1 LGDALNMNIKEI
13 ALELEKYDLIFLGN
27 INDKIKEYNLNKKQ
41 VKELFKELNYYGF
54 SISNKDKSF
63 IYRCLED

>member
-1 LGDALNMNIKEI
+1 MNIKEI

-54 SISNKDKSF
+54 SISNTNKSF
-63 IYRCLED
+63 IYSCLED